1 MHVIATGDP
10 MRGRPSDL
18 QAQQK
23 PTKKN
28 PNPEREQGISATAWA
43 VESPDGLDP
52 ELAANSAS
60 VDVLYSVM
68 RFVNLQLQL
77 QCIEQRD
84 GKSKL
89 CSHGL

>member
-1 MHVIATGDP
+1 M
-10 MRGRPSDL
+10 SSL
-18 QAQQK
+18 QAIQCAVVLVTYRHNKSQR
-23 PTKKN
+23 KKN

-77 QCIEQRD
+77 QCIEQCD